1 LRQRLRVF
9 AVLPPARQETK
20 VARLTYELNEVR
32 QQQTA
37 TRRSTLDLRV
47 VVDTL
52 CRNGASAV
60 PRGRRKHIAGRRIR
74 PNFREFSTR
83 ETALPTLINRM

>member
-1 LRQRLRVF
+1 LHQRLRVF

-37 TRRSTLDLRV
+37 TSRSTFDLRV

-52 CRNGASAV
+52 VETAGRLCHADGVSIH
-60 PRGRRKHIAGRRIR
+60 RRKVRTW
-74 PNFREFSTR
+74 REDR
-83 ETALPTLINRM
+83 